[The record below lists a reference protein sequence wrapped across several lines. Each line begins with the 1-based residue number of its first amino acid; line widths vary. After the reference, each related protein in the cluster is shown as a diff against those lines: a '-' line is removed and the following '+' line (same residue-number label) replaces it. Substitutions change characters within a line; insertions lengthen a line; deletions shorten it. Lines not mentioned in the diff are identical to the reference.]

1 MKNTLVGGIISGI
14 ILPSYIGILINHCKI
29 ERIPINQPVYWKV
42 VRVFFVAQL
51 GHDEIHQSLAPGVVP
66 GAQVAKFALR
76 SGSGRRIIARF
87 LEPPRASGGSS
98 RLGKGWQWHW
108 CDMAFL
114 RFEQV
119 GYSYDLICR
128 ADVMSVERVKGG
140 RTAR

>member
-1 MKNTLVGGIISGI
+1 M
-14 ILPSYIGILINHCKI
+14 
-29 ERIPINQPVYWKV
+29 
-42 VRVFFVAQL
+42 AQL
-51 GHDEIHQSLAPGVVP
+51 GHDEIHQSLDPGVVP

-76 SGSGRRIIARF
+76 SKGRRIIARF
-87 LEPPRASGGSS
+87 LEPPRASGGST

-128 ADVMSVERVKGG
+128 ADEISCALMVASCVFLLCHVG
-140 RTAR
+140 